1 MSGKADNEQVLVH
14 PETEK
19 KPSVEYPV
27 SENNCIFAK
36 PVQAYPSCAGLTT
49 MNIYIHTNY

>member
-27 SENNCIFAK
+27 SENNCIFAE